1 MADSLLSVSRT
12 KTKYGHSRR
21 QPRGFF
27 LEENIKINESAL
39 KIIISNITVITEVNS
54 NRNNYAFNMLECNIL
69 LAKSR
74 KGTLRTKLS

>member
-1 MADSLLSVSRT
+1 MVIAEGSHVV
-12 KTKYGHSRR
+12 
-21 QPRGFF
+21 F

-54 NRNNYAFNMLECNIL
+54 NRNNYSFNMLECNIL

-74 KGTLRTKLS
+74 KGTLRMKLS

>member
-1 MADSLLSVSRT
+1 MVIAEGSHVV
-12 KTKYGHSRR
+12 
-21 QPRGFF
+21 F

-39 KIIISNITVITEVNS
+39 KIISNITVITEVNS
-54 NRNNYAFNMLECNIL
+54 NRNNYSFNMLECNIL